1 VELQRFAFSTNA
13 YSRHSLKKALKRIA
27 KTGFHGVEILAD
39 KPHAW
44 LDAFT
49 PRDVS
54 RLKQQIE
61 KLGLFVSNINANCT
75 FGFWTDA
82 PPEPFFEP
90 SLISRNKT
98 LREWRIA
105 YTKKAL
111 RLGKELGARNV
122 SITTG
127 KALNGV
133 PPEKAQKLLEEG
145 LSRLLEEAEH
155 LQQRLS
161 IEYEPA
167 LFIEKTSELK
177 ALLQKLDSPLL
188 GANLDL
194 GHVDVTGEDPCHA
207 IRALKGRIFNVH
219 LEDIRA
225 HKHWHRIPGDGDMD
239 FRAIFREF
247 DDTGYTGPLT
257 WELYTYDEAPDEA
270 CTRTFK
276 YLKTLLTERSL
287 HRKTKLARTGGSAVG
302 RRAGAKQPLG
312 K

>member
-1 VELQRFAFSTNA
+1 VDLQRFAFSTNA
-13 YSRHSLKKALKRIA
+13 YSRHSLKRALKRIA
-27 KTGFHGVEILAD
+27 KYGFRGVEILAD

-44 LDAFT
+44 LDSFS
-49 PRDVS
+49 PREITRIQKQLE
-54 RLKQQIE
+54 RLD
-61 KLGLFVSNINANCT
+61 LFVSNINANCT

-90 SLISRNKT
+90 SLISRSRT

-111 RLGKELGARNV
+111 RLGKELGAHNV
-122 SITTG
+122 SITSG

-155 LQQRLS
+155 LQQKLS

-167 LFIEKTSELK
+167 LFIETTAELK
-177 ALLQKLDSPLL
+177 ALLTKLDSPYL

-207 IRALKGRIFNVH
+207 IRALKGKIFNIH

-225 HKHWHRIPGDGDMD
+225 HKHYHRIPGDGDID
-239 FRAIFREF
+239 FRSIFREL
-247 DDTGYTGPLT
+247 DKTGYTGPLT

-270 CTRTFK
+270 CERTYK
-276 YLKTLLTERSL
+276 YLRTLLLEHKL
-287 HRKTKLARTGGSAVG
+287 VHRRPKRAKAKLKRL
-302 RRAGAKQPLG
+302 RRANAVPR
-312 K
+312 

>member
-1 VELQRFAFSTNA
+1 VELQRFAFSSNA

-27 KTGFHGVEILAD
+27 KAGFKGVEILAD
-39 KPHAW
+39 KPHVW
-44 LDAFT
+44 LDTFT
-49 PRDVS
+49 PRDVI
-54 RLKQQIE
+54 RLQKQLE
-61 KLGLFVSNINANCT
+61 KLDLFVSNINANCT

-90 SLISRNKT
+90 SLIARNKT

-111 RLGKELGARNV
+111 RFGKEVGAHNV

-145 LSRLLEEAEH
+145 LLRLLEEAER

-177 ALLQKLDSPLL
+177 ALLQKLNSPWL

-207 IRALKGRIFNVH
+207 IRALKGRIFNLH
-219 LEDIRA
+219 LEDIRG
-225 HKHWHRIPGDGDMD
+225 HKHYHRIPGDGDMD
-239 FRAIFREF
+239 FRAIFTEL
-247 DDTGYTGPLT
+247 DKTGYTGPLT
-257 WELYTYDEAPDEA
+257 WELYTCDENPDEA
-270 CTRTFK
+270 CVRTYK
-276 YLKTLLTERSL
+276 YLRTLSAEWKLKRIAKKPRS
-287 HRKTKLARTGGSAVG
+287 
-302 RRAGAKQPLG
+302 RAS
-312 K
+312 

>member
-1 VELQRFAFSTNA
+1 MELQRFAFSTNA

-27 KTGFHGVEILAD
+27 KFGFKGVEILAD

-44 LDAFT
+44 LDSFS
-49 PRDVS
+49 PREVARVRHQLE
-54 RLKQQIE
+54 RLD
-61 KLGLFVSNINANCT
+61 LFVSNINANCT

-90 SLISRNKT
+90 SLISRSRE

-111 RLGKELGARNV
+111 RLGKELGAHNV

-167 LFIEKTSELK
+167 LFVETTAELK
-177 ALLQKLDSPLL
+177 TLLTKINSPFL

-194 GHVDVTGEDPCHA
+194 GHVDVMREDPCHA
-207 IRALKGRIFNVH
+207 IRALKGRIFNIH

-225 HKHWHRIPGDGDMD
+225 HKHYHRIPGDGDID
-239 FRAIFREF
+239 FRAIFREL
-247 DDTGYTGPLT
+247 DTTGYTGPLT

-270 CTRTFK
+270 CERTYK
-276 YLKTLLTERSL
+276 YLRTLLLERKL
-287 HRKTKLARTGGSAVG
+287 AQGARKTAKKKV
-302 RRAGAKQPLG
+302 GAKA
-312 K
+312 KRSKARA

>member
-13 YSRHSLKKALKRIA
+13 YSRHSLKRAVKSIA
-27 KTGFHGVEILAD
+27 KAGFKGVEILAD

-44 LDAFT
+44 LDSFS
-49 PRDVS
+49 PRDID
-54 RLKQQIE
+54 RLRRQLE
-61 KLGLFVSNINANCT
+61 KLDLFVSNINANCT

-90 SLISRNKT
+90 SLISRNKA

-111 RLGKELGARNV
+111 RLGKELGAHNV
-122 SITTG
+122 SITSG

-145 LSRLLEEAEH
+145 LSRLLEEADR
-155 LQQRLS
+155 LKQRLS

-177 ALLQKLDSPLL
+177 ALLQKLDSPFL

-207 IRALKGRIFNVH
+207 IRALKGRIFNLH

-225 HKHWHRIPGDGDMD
+225 HKHYHRIPGDGDMD
-239 FRAIFREF
+239 FRAIFKEL
-247 DDTGYTGPLT
+247 DKTGYAGPMT

-270 CTRTFK
+270 CVRTWK
-276 YLKTLLTERSL
+276 YLRTLSAEW
-287 HRKTKLARTGGSAVG
+287 KLKK
-302 RRAGAKQPLG
+302 RRR
-312 K
+312 

>member
-1 VELQRFAFSTNA
+1 MELQRFAFSTNA
-13 YSRHSLKKALKRIA
+13 YSRHSLKKALKKIA
-27 KTGFHGVEILAD
+27 KFGFKGVEILAD

-44 LDAFT
+44 LDNFG
-49 PRDVS
+49 PREVT
-54 RLKQQIE
+54 RLQKQLE
-61 KLGLFVSNINANCT
+61 KLDLFVSNINANCT

-90 SLISRNKT
+90 SLIARSKT

-111 RLGKELGARNV
+111 RLGKELGAHNV

-167 LFIEKTSELK
+167 LFIENTAELK
-177 ALLQKLDSPLL
+177 ALLTKLNSPWL

-207 IRALKGRIFNVH
+207 IRQLKGKIFNLH

-225 HKHWHRIPGDGDMD
+225 HKHYHRIPGDGDMD
-239 FRAIFREF
+239 FRAIFREL
-247 DDTGYTGPLT
+247 DQIGYAGPLT

-270 CTRTFK
+270 CRRTFK
-276 YLKTLLTERSL
+276 YVKTLLLERG
-287 HRKTKLARTGGSAVG
+287 LAAKPKPAAGTAPVK
-302 RRAGAKQPLG
+302 RAKASRP
-312 K
+312 

>member
-1 VELQRFAFSTNA
+1 MELQRFAFSTNA

-27 KTGFHGVEILAD
+27 KAGFKGVEILAD
-39 KPHAW
+39 KPHVW
-44 LDAFT
+44 LDSVS
-49 PRDVS
+49 PRDVT
-54 RLKQQIE
+54 RIQKQLE
-61 KLGLFVSNINANCT
+61 KLDLFVSNINANCT

-90 SLISRNKT
+90 SLISRNKA

-111 RLGKELGARNV
+111 RFGKEVGAHNV
-122 SITTG
+122 SITSG

-145 LSRLLEEAEH
+145 LKRLLDEADR

-177 ALLQKLDSPLL
+177 ALLQKLNSQWL

-207 IRALKGRIFNVH
+207 IRALKGRIFNLH

-225 HKHWHRIPGDGDMD
+225 HKHYHRIPGDGDMD
-239 FRAIFREF
+239 FRAIFNEL
-247 DDTGYTGPLT
+247 DKTGYTGPLT
-257 WELYTYDEAPDEA
+257 WELYTYDENPDEA
-270 CTRTFK
+270 CVRTYK
-276 YLKTLLTERSL
+276 YLRTLSAEWKLVRGT
-287 HRKTKLARTGGSAVG
+287 RK
-302 RRAGAKQPLG
+302 RR
-312 K
+312 

>member
-1 VELQRFAFSTNA
+1 MELQRFAFSTNA

-27 KTGFHGVEILAD
+27 KFGFKGVEILAD

-44 LDAFT
+44 LDSFS
-49 PRDVS
+49 PREVT
-54 RLKQQIE
+54 RLRRQLE
-61 KLGLFVSNINANCT
+61 RLDLFVSNINANCT

-90 SLISRNKT
+90 SLISRSRE

-111 RLGKELGARNV
+111 RLGKELGAHNV

-155 LQQRLS
+155 LGQRLS

-167 LFIEKTSELK
+167 LFIETTAELK
-177 ALLQKLDSPLL
+177 ALLVKLNSPFL
-188 GANLDL
+188 GAYLDL
-194 GHVDVTGEDPCHA
+194 GHVDVMREDPCHA
-207 IRALKGRIFNVH
+207 IRALKGRIFNIH

-225 HKHWHRIPGDGDMD
+225 HKHYHRIPGDGDID
-239 FRAIFREF
+239 FRAIFREL
-247 DDTGYTGPLT
+247 DTIDYTGPLT
-257 WELYTYDEAPDEA
+257 WELYTYDEHPDEA
-270 CTRTFK
+270 CERTYK
-276 YLKTLLTERSL
+276 YLRTLLLERKLSQAA
-287 HRKTKLARTGGSAVG
+287 RKAARTKV
-302 RRAGAKQPLG
+302 KN
-312 K
+312 KK